1 MSKSIKPLSTIS
13 YNSPRFLKAKLDQL
27 IKDGVLDFYCYILH
41 HGESLD
47 DGSVEKDHYHVYL
60 VPGEAL
66 DKRQLRQYF
75 IEFYKKEKLPRG
87 FMPMQN
93 SSWTDWYL
101 YGLHDKE
108 YLDAKGQKRDYHYT
122 DKDMQRSDDTFY
134 WDQVHRIDRTKI
146 NPLGAVIQA
155 AQTGMTFQEFVTSCP
170 LSLLQVRSAQFIFE
184 QVQGKGTTLK
194 NAGRQDHE
202 PIDPETGEYVSPVF
216 IPD

>member
-1 MSKSIKPLSTIS
+1 MSRSIKPLSTIS
-13 YNSPRFLKAKLDQL
+13 YNSPRFLKAKLDEL
-27 IKDGVLDFYCYILH
+27 IKNGTLDFYCYILH

-66 DKRQLRQYF
+66 DKRQLRQFF

-155 AQTGMTFQEFVTSCP
+155 AQSGMTFQEFVTSCP

-202 PIDPETGEYVSPVF
+202 PVDSETGEYISPVF